1 MEQDKEDLEKTVA
14 RTSFKLRYT
23 EPVTFFQDE
32 SQVALSGVFLPS
44 IPLEAEYTESLSHT
58 YF

>member
-1 MEQDKEDLEKTVA
+1 MEQAKEDLEKTLSQ
-14 RTSFKLRYT
+14 TLFKLRYT

-44 IPLEAEYTESLSHT
+44 EGHLALSGDT
-58 YF
+58 FDNYD